1 MNRVGRFTFFTLL
14 LSLGAL
20 FSIASAEEISWHGF
34 VAQGAIKAEK
44 NNFVEDDGSSSI
56 KLTEIGLNASYRIN
70 SRLRIAGQ
78 AVYLNGG
85 NRYEEGPRID
95 YLFLD
100 LSLLNTEDWH
110 VNVQLGRNKNYHWLY
125 SSTRDIPHTRPSIIL
140 PQSIYFDVFRD
151 VALGSDGI
159 ALLLNTTNSL
169 GEWDVNWRYGT
180 SPIAGGQTKNLLGE
194 IAEGSLDQKYDQHL
208 NIFWRPSFA
217 NTQFGISLLDS
228 KFRYHS
234 TPDELLVDGKTRSQ
248 RVMLNFLYHSENW
261 DVAAEVMKERVT
273 QDGALFPGFFN
284 KSTAEG
290 GYLQG
295 RYFVNPSITLLARV
309 DLFDR
314 DRKDRKGINL
324 EQMTGGTVP
333 RYFGF
338 MDTATLGVSWDFA
351 RNWRLH
357 SEFHRVKGTGRLAPI
372 IIPNTELNT
381 DKYWNMWAI
390 EVMHWF

>member
-1 MNRVGRFTFFTLL
+1 MNHYDRYSFYLILL
-14 LSLGAL
+14 IGVVTS
-20 FSIASAEEISWHGF
+20 SIVTAEEISWHGF
-34 VAQGAIKAEK
+34 IAQGVIKADK
-44 NNFVEDDGSSSI
+44 NNFVEDDGSTSL

-70 SRLRIAGQ
+70 SRLRVAGQ
-78 AVYLNGG
+78 GVYLNGG

-100 LSLLNTEDWH
+100 VSLLNTEKWH
-110 VNVQLGRNKNYHWLY
+110 VNLQLGRNKNYQWLY

-151 VALGSDGI
+151 VALGSDGA
-159 ALLLNTTNSL
+159 ALLLNTTNSM
-169 GEWDVNWRYGT
+169 GEWDLNWRYGT

-194 IAEGSLDQKYDQHL
+194 IAEGKLDQKYDHHL
-208 NIFWRPSFA
+208 NVFWRPNFA
-217 NTQFGISLLDS
+217 NMQMGISLLDA
-228 KFRYHS
+228 KFRYKS
-234 TPDELLVDGKTRSQ
+234 ATDEILVDGKTRSQ

-261 DVAAEVMKERVT
+261 DIAAEVMKERVR
-273 QDGALFPGFFN
+273 QEGALSPGFFN
-284 KSTAEG
+284 DSTAEG

-295 RYFVNPSITLLARV
+295 RYFVNSSLTLLARV

-314 DRKDRKGINL
+314 DRKDRNGINL
-324 EQMTGGTVP
+324 EKLTGGTVP

-338 MDTATLGVSWDFA
+338 MDSATLGLSWDFA
-351 RNWRLH
+351 KNWRVH

-381 DKYWNMWAI
+381 DKYWNIWAI

>member
-1 MNRVGRFTFFTLL
+1 MNHYNRYSFYLILL
-14 LSLGAL
+14 LGVVTS
-20 FSIASAEEISWHGF
+20 SIVTAEEISWHGF
-34 VAQGAIKAEK
+34 IAQGVIKADK
-44 NNFVEDDGSSSI
+44 NNFVEDDGSTSL

-70 SRLRIAGQ
+70 SRLRVAGQ
-78 AVYLNGG
+78 GVYLNGG

-100 LSLLNTEDWH
+100 VSLLNTEKWH
-110 VNVQLGRNKNYHWLY
+110 VNLQLGRNKNYQWLY

-151 VALGSDGI
+151 VALGSDGA
-159 ALLLNTTNSL
+159 ALLLNTTNSM
-169 GEWDVNWRYGT
+169 GEWDLNWRYGT

-194 IAEGSLDQKYDQHL
+194 IAEGKLDQKYDHHL
-208 NIFWRPSFA
+208 NVFWRPNFA
-217 NTQFGISLLDS
+217 NLQMGISLIDA
-228 KFRYHS
+228 KFRYKS
-234 TPDELLVDGKTRSQ
+234 ATDEILVDGKTRSQ

-261 DVAAEVMKERVT
+261 DIAAEVLKERVR
-273 QDGALFPGFFN
+273 QEGALSPGFFN
-284 KSTAEG
+284 DSTAEG

-295 RYFVNPSITLLARV
+295 RYFVNSSLTLLARV

-314 DRKDRKGINL
+314 DRKDRNGINL
-324 EQMTGGTVP
+324 EKLTGGTVP

-338 MDTATLGVSWDFA
+338 MDSATLGLSWDFA
-351 RNWRLH
+351 KNWRVH

-381 DKYWNMWAI
+381 DKYWNIWAI

>member
-1 MNRVGRFTFFTLL
+1 MHRYDRYSFYIM
-14 LSLGAL
+14 L
-20 FSIASAEEISWHGF
+20 FIGVVTSSIVTAEEISWHGF
-34 VAQGAIKAEK
+34 IAQGVIKADK
-44 NNFVEDDGSSSI
+44 NNFVEDDGSTSLR
-56 KLTEIGLNASYRIN
+56 LTEIGLNASYRIN
-70 SRLRIAGQ
+70 SRLRVAGQ
-78 AVYLNGG
+78 GVYLNGG

-100 LSLLNTEDWH
+100 VSLLNTEKWH
-110 VNVQLGRNKNYHWLY
+110 VNLQLGRNKNYQWLY

-151 VALGSDGI
+151 VALGSDGA
-159 ALLLNTTNSL
+159 ALLLNTTNSM
-169 GEWDVNWRYGT
+169 GEWDLNWRYGT

-194 IAEGSLDQKYDQHL
+194 IAEGKLDQKYDQHL
-208 NIFWRPSFA
+208 NVFWRPNFA
-217 NTQFGISLLDS
+217 NMQMGISLLDA
-228 KFRYHS
+228 KFRYKS
-234 TPDELLVDGKTRSQ
+234 ATDEILVDGKTRSQ

-261 DVAAEVMKERVT
+261 DIAAEVMKERVR
-273 QDGALFPGFFN
+273 QEGALSPGFFN
-284 KSTAEG
+284 DSTAEG

-295 RYFVNPSITLLARV
+295 RYFVNSRLTLLARV

-314 DRKDRKGINL
+314 DRKDRNGINL
-324 EQMTGGTVP
+324 EKLTGGTVP

-338 MDTATLGVSWDFA
+338 MDSATLGLSWDFA
-351 RNWRLH
+351 KNWRVH

-381 DKYWNMWAI
+381 DKYWNIWAI